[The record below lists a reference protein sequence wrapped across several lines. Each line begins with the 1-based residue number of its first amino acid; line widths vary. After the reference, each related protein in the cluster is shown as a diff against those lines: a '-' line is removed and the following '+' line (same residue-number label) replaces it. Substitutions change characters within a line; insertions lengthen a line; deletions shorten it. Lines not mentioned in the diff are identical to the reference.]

1 MDHLCHDHHQYDCR
15 LGIFSWG
22 RTVSI
27 GPWVETEHLCVNA
40 SVYVETLSEWIWKQ
54 FSGSSERL
62 RLTSQLPSSS
72 SSSSDDCKLIFLE
85 NLWHILW
92 RLLDLIYCGGAFVI
106 WGTTSPAIIVLG
118 WLHKFLP
125 IFSLVNSHQ
134 KQNLDKFFITQ
145 FTFSRWNFRYETWLD
160 SAMCIFIHI
169 AGVKCGRYKSG
180 QHQKPNTANHIPHW
194 SQPIAANMTANLHSQ

>member
-1 MDHLCHDHHQYDCR
+1 MLLIFKALLQKVRKRSEAFWQCWFSLCHNHHQYDCC

-22 RTVSI
+22 GTVSI
-27 GPWVETEHLCVNA
+27 GPSMETEHLCANA

-62 RLTSQLPSSS
+62 RLTSQSPSSSPSWSPSSS
-72 SSSSDDCKLIFLE
+72 SSSSFDYCKLIFLA

-125 IFSLVNSHQ
+125 IFSIVNSHQ
-134 KQNLDKFFITQ
+134 RKI
-145 FTFSRWNFRYETWLD
+145 
-160 SAMCIFIHI
+160 
-169 AGVKCGRYKSG
+169 
-180 QHQKPNTANHIPHW
+180 
-194 SQPIAANMTANLHSQ
+194 